1 MYKAFIY
8 LDIDYMLVFVSVTTP
23 KRVPTCV
30 HVCKYMCVYMCAHIW
45 VKDLLVQTFG
55 SQRALDLRVEYSFY

>member
-1 MYKAFIY
+1 
-8 LDIDYMLVFVSVTTP
+8 MLVFVSVTTP

-55 SQRALDLRVEYSFY
+55 NQRALDLRVEYSFY